1 MSIRIAGVGL
11 SHPHIYNQVNAL
23 LSGGAELVSFWGDE
37 PENIETFKERF
48 PQAKQAN
55 TIDEILEDESIQL
68 VTSAAIPCD
77 RAPLGVRV
85 MQHGK
90 DYLADK
96 PAFTSLEQLAEA
108 RRVQAETGRKFIVH
122 FGERFD
128 NRATVK
134 ALDLVQAGAIGQVV
148 QTVGFGP
155 HRFLGHIP
163 RPYWAKDMKY
173 VGGTI
178 NDLASHQVDQFLIFT
193 GSTSAEVVM
202 SQVGNAHHQQF
213 ENFEDFGDL
222 TLRSPQ
228 GTGYIRVDWL
238 TPKGLNS
245 WGDGRLFVLGTDG
258 YIELRKN
265 IDIAGPEGASHL
277 YIVDHESARY
287 IDCADVPLVFGTQLV
302 QDVINRTE
310 TAVTQAHA
318 FLASELALIA
328 QKQAVH
334 LPFEQPHP

>member
-1 MSIRIAGVGL
+1 MSIRIAAIGL
-11 SHPHIYNQVNAL
+11 SHSHIYNQVKAL

-37 PENIETFKERF
+37 PERIEVFKERY
-48 PQAKQAN
+48 PQAKQAQ

-68 VTSAAIPCD
+68 IASAGIPCD
-77 RAPLGVRV
+77 RAPLGIRV

-90 DYLADK
+90 DYLSDK
-96 PAFTSLEQLAEA
+96 PAFTSLDQLAEA

-122 FGERFD
+122 FSERFD
-128 NRATVK
+128 NPATVK
-134 ALDLVQAGAIGQVV
+134 ALELVQAGAIGQVV

-155 HRFLGHIP
+155 HRFLGHTET
-163 RPYWAKDMKY
+163 RPDWAKDVKY
-173 VGGTI
+173 FGGTI
-178 NDLASHQVDQFLIFT
+178 NDLASHQIDQFLIFT

-213 ENFEDFGDL
+213 EHFEDFGDL

-228 GTGYIRVDWL
+228 ATGYIRVDWL

-245 WGDGRLFVLGTDG
+245 WGDGRLFLLGTDG

-265 IDIAGPEGASHL
+265 IDITGREGTNHL
-277 YIVDHESARY
+277 FIVDQQSARY
-287 IDCADVPLVFGTQLV
+287 INCQDVPLPFGTQLV
-302 QDVINRTE
+302 QDVIDRTE

-328 QKQAVH
+328 QQQAVR
-334 LPFEQPHP
+334 LPFES